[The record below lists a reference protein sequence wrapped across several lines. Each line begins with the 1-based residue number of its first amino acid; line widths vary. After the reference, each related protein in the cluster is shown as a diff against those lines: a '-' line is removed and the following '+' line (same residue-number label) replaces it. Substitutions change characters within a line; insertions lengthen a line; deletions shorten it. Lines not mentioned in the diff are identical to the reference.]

1 MVEQLQNRQK
11 DLGLDEDWNVL
22 LRCLLE
28 VNEDLVNLLLRLVEF
43 HGLLRV
49 LHAQRDV
56 GLVERV

>member
-28 VNEDLVNLLLRLVEF
+28 VNEDLVDLLLGLVEF
-43 HGLLRV
+43 HRLLRV